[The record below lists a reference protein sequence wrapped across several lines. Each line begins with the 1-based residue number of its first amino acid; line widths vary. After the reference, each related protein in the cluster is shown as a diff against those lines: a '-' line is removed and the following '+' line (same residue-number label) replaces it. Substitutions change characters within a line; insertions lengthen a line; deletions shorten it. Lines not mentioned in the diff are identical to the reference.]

1 MDEKRNEQKITFSF
15 KHAIDLQMYVCSILI
30 WANDT
35 INSSEMVWNCG
46 SWQQTVSK
54 MKQEVRF
61 QLYCFIIFY
70 YFLPLSFLLICLYF
84 LPSILLQFHLCKK
97 KKNSSF
103 LIHYP
108 FSLLPSFHYLILGDT
123 PALPAGSLHISV
135 ICVRTDKPDWYSSSA
150 VARGWRQW
158 HQSAGRMT
166 CLSVTT
172 NDRAEIFWS

>member
-1 MDEKRNEQKITFSF
+1 MTQLIHQRWCGTAARGSRLFQKWNKKSGFSSTALLF
-15 KHAIDLQMYVCSILI
+15 FTISFHSPSSSFAFTSYHQFFSSSIS
-30 WANDT
+30 A
-35 INSSEMVWNCG
+35 
-46 SWQQTVSK
+46 K
-54 MKQEVRF
+54 
-61 QLYCFIIFY
+61 
-70 YFLPLSFLLICLYF
+70 
-84 LPSILLQFHLCKK
+84 KK

>member
-1 MDEKRNEQKITFSF
+1 MTQLIHQRWCGTAARGSRLFQQWNKKSGFSSTALLF
-15 KHAIDLQMYVCSILI
+15 FTISFHSPSSSFAFTSYHQFFSSSIS
-30 WANDT
+30 A
-35 INSSEMVWNCG
+35 
-46 SWQQTVSK
+46 K
-54 MKQEVRF
+54 K
-61 QLYCFIIFY
+61 
-70 YFLPLSFLLICLYF
+70 
-84 LPSILLQFHLCKK
+84 KK

-108 FSLLPSFHYLILGDT
+108 FSLLPSFYYLILGDT

-172 NDRAEIFWS
+172 NDKAEIFWS